1 MAAIIS
7 FLVHFFM
14 GAAIFTFG
22 YCFGRKEGKED
33 ARVMILYDLKAK
45 VEKSAMIA
53 LGATVTEI
61 RFDPL
66 NPENIHIEG
75 IIRETVK
82 EFNEGGS
89 DESEADK
96 GPDADAPGR

>member
-1 MAAIIS
+1 MESIIS
-7 FLVHFFM
+7 FLFYFFM

-22 YCFGRKEGKED
+22 YRLGRKEGKED
-33 ARVMILYDLKAK
+33 ARVTILYDLKAK

-66 NPENIHIEG
+66 NPENIQIKG
-75 IIRETVK
+75 MIRETVK
-82 EFNEGGS
+82 EFTDGI
-89 DESEADK
+89 
-96 GPDADAPGR
+96 

>member
-1 MAAIIS
+1 MESIIS
-7 FLVHFFM
+7 FLFYFFT

-22 YCFGRKEGKED
+22 YRSGRKKGKED

-45 VEKSAMIA
+45 VEKGAMIA

-66 NPENIHIEG
+66 NPENIQIKG
-75 IIRETVK
+75 MIRETVK
-82 EFNEGGS
+82 EFNDGI
-89 DESEADK
+89 
-96 GPDADAPGR
+96 

>member
-1 MAAIIS
+1 MADILS
-7 FLVHFFM
+7 FLVHFFV
-14 GAAIFTFG
+14 GAAIYAIAYRFG
-22 YCFGRKEGKED
+22 WKASKEN

-66 NPENIHIEG
+66 DPENIQIKG
-75 IIRETVK
+75 VIQKSAK
-82 EFNEGGS
+82 EFNDGI
-89 DESEADK
+89 
-96 GPDADAPGR
+96 